1 VLVPNCGHWV
11 MIEHRELFN
20 RMVSDFLKNG

>member
-1 VLVPNCGHWV
+1 VPNCGHWV

-20 RMVSDFLKNG
+20 RLVIDFLKNG

>member
-1 VLVPNCGHWV
+1 VPQCGHWV

-20 RMVSDFLKNG
+20 RMVVDFLTHG